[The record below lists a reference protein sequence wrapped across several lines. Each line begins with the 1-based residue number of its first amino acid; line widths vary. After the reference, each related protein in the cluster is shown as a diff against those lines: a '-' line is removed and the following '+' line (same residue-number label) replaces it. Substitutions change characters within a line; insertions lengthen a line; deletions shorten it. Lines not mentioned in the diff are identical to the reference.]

1 MKRKSASK
9 GKLSFAKRDFANRK
23 ANKILKDIQEAK
35 SYGVK
40 LSSVTLSELYHYL
53 NLARQ
58 QYRSNPHAAFD
69 PMEDSQFP
77 SGGLEELQDRVLKRK
92 RKRT

>member
-1 MKRKSASK
+1 MKRRRSSK
-9 GKLSFAKRDFANRK
+9 GAFAKRDYTNRK
-23 ANKILKDIQEAK
+23 AVLKDIEEAR
-35 SYGVK
+35 SYGIE
-40 LSSVTLSELYHYL
+40 LASVTLSELYYYL
-53 NLARQ
+53 NLARRQ
-58 QYRSNPHAAFD
+58 HRSNPHAAFD